1 MAVRYRFRPVDDV
14 VLFMVSLTDVAKL
27 ADVSIATVSR
37 AISHPDKLAPETL
50 ALVKRA
56 MAEMGYKPNRVA
68 RRLRQK
74 SGRRHLLG
82 LIIPDI
88 QNPFFAEIAR
98 GVEDVAYANEFAVM
112 LCNSD
117 EDLKKEAFYLD
128 VMQSESVD
136 GIILPPINDQDPAI
150 IRLAAAGM
158 PIVSV
163 DRSLVNASID
173 KVEVDNRQ
181 GAYEAVDHLIKLG
194 HRRVAMIVG
203 RQNVSTSRERRA
215 GYEAALKAHQ
225 LPLQEALIRIGDNK
239 QASGHALAQELLA
252 LSPRPTAL
260 FVSNNLMTVGAMEAI
275 HKCGLRIPQ
284 DVAIIGF
291 DDLPWAEALDPPLT
305 VVRQPA
311 YDVGRAAAELLL
323 KRLSDPDAP
332 AAWLRLRPKLIL
344 RSSC

>member
-1 MAVRYRFRPVDDV
+1 
-14 VLFMVSLTDVAKL
+14 MVSLTDVAKL

-37 AISHPDKLAPETL
+37 AISHPGKVAPATL
-50 ALVKRA
+50 ALVQKA
-56 MAEMGYKPNRVA
+56 MTELGYKPNRVA

-74 SGRRHLLG
+74 GGRRHLLG

-88 QNPFFAEIAR
+88 QNPFFSEIAR

-128 VMQSESVD
+128 VMQAESVD
-136 GIILPPINDQDPAI
+136 GIILPPINDRDSAVA
-150 IRLAAAGM
+150 RLAEAGM

-163 DRSLVNASID
+163 DRSMVNATID

-181 GAYEAVDHLIKLG
+181 GAFEAVDHLIRLG
-194 HRRVAMIVG
+194 HRRIGMITG
-203 RQNVSTSRERRA
+203 RQNVSTSRDRRL
-215 GYEAALKAHQ
+215 GYEEALAAHN
-225 LPLQEALIRIGDNK
+225 LPLRANYIRVGDYK
-239 QASGHALAQELLA
+239 QASGHALATELLA
-252 LSPRPTAL
+252 LPNRPTAL

-275 HKCGLRIPQ
+275 HKWGLRIPE
-284 DVAIIGF
+284 DVAVIGF

-311 YDVGRAAAELLL
+311 YEVGRAAAELLL
-323 KRLSDPDAP
+323 KRLSAPDAP

>member
-1 MAVRYRFRPVDDV
+1 
-14 VLFMVSLTDVAKL
+14 MVSLTDVAQH
-27 ADVSIATVSR
+27 AQVSIATVSR
-37 AISHPDKLAPETL
+37 AISHPEKLAPETL
-50 ALVKRA
+50 ALVQQSMR
-56 MAEMGYKPNRVA
+56 ELGYKPNRVA

-74 SGRRHLLG
+74 GGRRHLLG

-117 EDLKKEAFYLD
+117 ENLKKEAFYLD
-128 VMQSESVD
+128 VMQAESVD
-136 GIILPPINDQDPAI
+136 GVILPPINDRDPAI
-150 IRLAAAGM
+150 IRLAEAGM

-181 GAYEAVDHLIKLG
+181 GAFEAVDHLLKLG
-194 HRRVAMIVG
+194 HRRIAMIAG
-203 RQNVSTSRERRA
+203 RQNVSTSRERRL
-215 GYEAALKAHQ
+215 GYEDALKSHGVAID
-225 LPLQEALIRIGDNK
+225 EDLIRVGDYK
-239 QASGHALAQELLA
+239 QASGHSLAKELLA
-252 LSPRPTAL
+252 GSPRPTAL
-260 FVSNNLMTVGAMEAI
+260 FVVNNLMTVGAIEAI
-275 HKCGLRIPQ
+275 HKEGLRIPK

-311 YDVGRAAAELLL
+311 YEVGRAAAELLL
-323 KRLSDPDAP
+323 KRLTDPAAP

>member
-1 MAVRYRFRPVDDV
+1 
-14 VLFMVSLTDVAKL
+14 MVSLTDVAQH
-27 ADVSIATVSR
+27 AQVSIATVSR
-37 AISHPDKLAPETL
+37 AISHPEKLAPETL
-50 ALVKRA
+50 ALVQQTMR
-56 MAEMGYKPNRVA
+56 ELGYKPNRVA

-74 SGRRHLLG
+74 GGRRHLLG

-117 EDLKKEAFYLD
+117 ENLKKEAFYLD
-128 VMQSESVD
+128 VMQAESVD
-136 GIILPPINDQDPAI
+136 GIILPPINDRDPAI
-150 IRLAAAGM
+150 IRLAEAGM

-181 GAYEAVDHLIKLG
+181 GAFEAVDHLLKLG
-194 HRRVAMIVG
+194 HRRIAMIAG
-203 RQNVSTSRERRA
+203 RQNVSTGRERRL
-215 GYEAALKAHQ
+215 GYEDALRTHGVA
-225 LPLQEALIRIGDNK
+225 LDEGLIRTGDYK
-239 QASGHALAQELLA
+239 QASGHTLAKELLA
-252 LSPRPTAL
+252 CSPRPTAL
-260 FVSNNLMTVGAMEAI
+260 FVVNNLMTVGAIEAI
-275 HKCGLRIPQ
+275 HKQGLRIPQ

-311 YDVGRAAAELLL
+311 YEVGRAAAELLL
-323 KRLSDPDAP
+323 KRLTDPAAP

>member
-1 MAVRYRFRPVDDV
+1 
-14 VLFMVSLTDVAKL
+14 MVSLTDVAQH
-27 ADVSIATVSR
+27 AQVSIATVSR
-37 AISHPDKLAPETL
+37 AISHPEKLAPETL
-50 ALVKRA
+50 AIVQQA
-56 MAEMGYKPNRVA
+56 MRDLGYKPNRVA

-74 SGRRHLLG
+74 GGRRHLLG

-117 EDLKKEAFYLD
+117 ENLKKEAFYLD
-128 VMQSESVD
+128 VMQAESVD
-136 GIILPPINDQDPAI
+136 GIILPPINDRDPAI
-150 IRLAAAGM
+150 IRLAEAGM

-181 GAYEAVDHLIKLG
+181 GAFEAVDHLLKLG
-194 HRRVAMIVG
+194 HRRIAMIAG
-203 RQNVSTSRERRA
+203 RQNVSTGRERRL
-215 GYEAALKAHQ
+215 GYEDALKAHGVA
-225 LPLQEALIRIGDNK
+225 LDEGLIRTGDYK
-239 QASGHALAQELLA
+239 QASGHALAKDLLA

-260 FVSNNLMTVGAMEAI
+260 FVVNNLMTVGAIEAI
-275 HKCGLRIPQ
+275 HKEGLRIPQ

-323 KRLSDPDAP
+323 KRLTDPAAP